1 MRTYQADCFRRYL
14 EKHRHRLPNY
24 GAHQAEGLRIGSG
37 DIEALVK
44 QIGERVKITG
54 AQWKTENAPQILRLR
69 TAYLNRSPVLSICA

>member
-24 GAHQAEGLRIGSG
+24 GAYQREGLGIGSG
-37 DIEALVK
+37 EVESRVK

-54 AQWKTENAPQILRLR
+54 ARWKPENAPQIL
-69 TAYLNRSPVLSICA
+69 TIG